1 MNNIIS
7 LHKNCNLETTFNL
20 DTGELINSTT
30 ACGGDLQ
37 PPTTFYTI
45 ESNVLNITDTNGSE
59 NGVPCGSFLVQELQF
74 SADNISYPLV
84 VPFGGTTYDLCGLDI
99 SLLGLPTGHSTIY
112 IKRVVQDCGGSAEY
126 LDKADIMVTCNT
138 LGCLITSQT
147 LTLDVIQQE
156 LIAKPSATQTVWR
169 LTSPSPAQH
178 TINLTIANWV
188 SGNFGYRWMLQNII
202 GFPLWWSGNGITVIG
217 TTANTIDVLV
227 DTYSNGWSG
236 SVVIDTCKDDIAQ
249 TGFDDLTNKD
259 LLQQAYDSQPIGYI
273 DSGTQIESILYELTP
288 NGTQCVIDCA
298 PQTLYDCWNFSTDEY
313 DIMEGNY
320 SGVFINQVSEVK
332 VNGTT
337 INFSPITTWLDL
349 KALLQAYA
357 NITSVSDNVGFGTD
371 LTFTLNTATGTITSI
386 EIIFNVIGSFPLT
399 QISVAQNTICTGLPP
414 VTYICW
420 SKYYPNVLDGTDTGT
435 FLPNVVDV
443 RINGATIMSGAATI
457 STVDD
462 LIAMLLSDNRV
473 VGVSKNTTSE
483 PNLELTIS
491 TIQGVTSIVVE
502 TAAPAL
508 ITFDVISPNDTVPC
522 AIDYWISY
530 RCWINPD
537 ASSGDCAPDFCLG
550 FQGVEVDG
558 IYYPFSA
565 TVSTFAAFEA
575 EMAALPIGF
584 IDFSYQLITDGI
596 FAIVLNSKKANT
608 VINLYVSGYTYPDP
622 DGYHVF
628 EWATPP
634 QPKLTICSF

>member
-99 SLLGLPTGHSTIY
+99 SLLGLPTGQSTIY

-259 LLQQAYDSQPIGYI
+259 LLQQSYDSQPIGHI

-508 ITFDVISPNDTVPC
+508 ITFDVISPNDAVPC

-530 RCWINPD
+530 RCWLNADGSQD
-537 ASSGDCAPDFCLG
+537 ASAPDFDTT

-558 IYYPFSA
+558 IYYPFSTA
-565 TVSTFAAFEA
+565 VNTFAAFEA

-584 IDFSYQLITDGI
+584 IDFSYQLVTDGK
-596 FAIVLNSKKANT
+596 FAIVLNSKKANAT
-608 VINLYVSGYTYPDP
+608 LNLYESGFTYPDP
-622 DGYHVF
+622 DGYF
-628 EWATPP
+628 PFDDYMPP

>member
-1 MNNIIS
+1 MSNNI
-7 LHKNCNLETTFNL
+7 L
-20 DTGELINSTT
+20 DLKKGSYFYTNQKNST
-30 ACGGDLQ
+30 L
-37 PPTTFYTI
+37 FKEI
-45 ESNVLNITDTNGSE
+45 KKILKRLN
-59 NGVPCGSFLVQELQF
+59 
-74 SADNISYPLV
+74 
-84 VPFGGTTYDLCGLDI
+84 VPFEDPC
-99 SLLGLPTGHSTIY
+99 
-112 IKRVVQDCGGSAEY
+112 
-126 LDKADIMVTCNT
+126 
-138 LGCLITSQT
+138 
-147 LTLDVIQQE
+147 
-156 LIAKPSATQTVWR
+156 
-169 LTSPSPAQH
+169 
-178 TINLTIANWV
+178 
-188 SGNFGYRWMLQNII
+188 
-202 GFPLWWSGNGITVIG
+202 
-217 TTANTIDVLV
+217 
-227 DTYSNGWSG
+227 
-236 SVVIDTCKDDIAQ
+236 
-249 TGFDDLTNKD
+249 
-259 LLQQAYDSQPIGYI
+259 
-273 DSGTQIESILYELTP
+273 
-288 NGTQCVIDCA
+288 CVIDNL

-320 SGVFINQVSEVK
+320 SGVFINPVSEVK

-457 STVDD
+457 SAVDD

-522 AIDYWISY
+522 AIDYWKSY
-530 RCWINPD
+530 RCWLNGDGSQD
-537 ASSGDCAPDFCLG
+537 ASAPDFDTT

-558 IYYPFSA
+558 IYYPFSTA
-565 TVSTFAAFEA
+565 VNTFAAFEA

-584 IDFSYQLITDGI
+584 IDFTYQLITDSK
-596 FAIVLNSKKANT
+596 FAIVLNSKKANAT
-608 VINLYVSGYTYPDP
+608 LNLYVSGYTYPDP
-622 DGYHVF
+622 DGYF
-628 EWATPP
+628 PFDDYMPP
-634 QPKLTICSF
+634 KPKLTICSF